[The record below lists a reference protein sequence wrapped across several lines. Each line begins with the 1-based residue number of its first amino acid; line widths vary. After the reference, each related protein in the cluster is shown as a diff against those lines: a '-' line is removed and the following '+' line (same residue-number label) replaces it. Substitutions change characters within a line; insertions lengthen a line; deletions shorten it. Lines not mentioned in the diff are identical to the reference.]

1 MPLAKS
7 MSHLP
12 KDSQKKGCGCMKAT
26 QRRNRPKLLEE
37 LHLSTH
43 LQVQMVQTNEKA
55 EHCVPIFLTPPA
67 ISVGSSSLE
76 LEGGRG
82 RRHHGKRAIREPP
95 HKGREERE
103 SPAAAAATAAATTRL
118 EKLLRLLLKQELSR
132 GGEHRSSGS
141 REERRGGRA
150 LNNIV

>member
-1 MPLAKS
+1 M
-7 MSHLP
+7 
-12 KDSQKKGCGCMKAT
+12 QG
-26 QRRNRPKLLEE
+26 RNRLKLLKK
-37 LHLSTH
+37 LHFSTH
-43 LQVQMVQTNEKA
+43 LQAQMVQRNKKA

-103 SPAAAAATAAATTRL
+103 SPAAAAKAAAATRL

-132 GGEHRSSGS
+132 EGEHRSSGS

-150 LNNIV
+150 LNNTV